1 MSSHERQADG
11 SFTQSDHDGGAI
23 ELRAINCTLPI
34 AEVYED
40 LPIAGTSPCREV
52 QLAFVDG

>member
-1 MSSHERQADG
+1 MRGCLSKRRFVHTEH
-11 SFTQSDHDGGAI
+11 HDSGAI

-40 LPIAGTSPCREV
+40 LPIAST
-52 QLAFVDG
+52 